1 MAYGAPPLFRQGV
14 SIRARFLFFLMLS
27 LAVILV
33 DGRLRALDDFRSA
46 LTSFLTP
53 FKEVVQLPGLFIE
66 NSAGY
71 FISKKNLNEEIQRLT
86 KENQLLQLDAARM
99 EEMRQENENLR
110 HLVSALAATTDH
122 VVTTEVIGRPADPF
136 SRRIQIAAGALD
148 GVQVGMPV
156 IGPFG
161 VLGQVSRTVSH
172 QSEVTLISD
181 HKSRISVINNRTG
194 QIFLLAGTGDSARQ
208 KKDLTCAVVDN
219 RTGQIFLLAG
229 TGDSGLLTVAFAQPS
244 ADLQPGDEL
253 VTSGLDHLYPK
264 AVLTAIVKSSTYVPG
279 EAYRRVEATAA
290 ADLTDV
296 QFATVVLVNP
306 HPTAELDIKDVK
318 PQNRFE
324 RRDKADRQN
333 RRDQK

>member
-194 QIFLLAGTGDSARQ
+194 QIFLLAGTGDS
-208 KKDLTCAVVDN
+208 
-219 RTGQIFLLAG
+219 
-229 TGDSGLLTVAFAQPS
+229 GLLTVAFAQPS

-264 AVLTAIVKSSTYVPG
+264 AVLTAIVNSSTYVPG

-324 RRDKADRQN
+324 RRDKADRRN